1 MTKHRVYSLVCLA
14 AAMLVA
20 PAVAS
25 AQALGVGLTITRV
38 RGDVP
43 GSTDPARLV
52 GGVLRI
58 ISSKHTTRSHRG
70 SMWSG
75 WRSIT
80 GQSAS

>member
-1 MTKHRVYSLVCLA
+1 MTKHRVYALVCLA

-25 AQALGVGLTITRV
+25 AQTLGVGPTITRV

-52 GGVLRI
+52 GGVVRI
-58 ISSKHTTRSHRG
+58 MSSKHITLSHRG
-70 SMWSG
+70 SMSSG
-75 WRSIT
+75 WRSISD
-80 GQSAS
+80 QSKS